1 MALVFQVPNS
11 LAPPIIGPR
20 GSAVRR
26 LVQESGATSI
36 HLSNQDAASP
46 DRRCSIRGE
55 SAAAMCHAFDGCA
68 ALLRAEC
75 ARIGRSDAT
84 RRVRFVVPEATSL
97 LGEAALARLRGA
109 GVATELSPRAAGEGP
124 AARELT
130 LCGDAPSLSAAAAL
144 LVEAILSRHGQ
155 RLGSFLSRWSFVTEY
170 NDHFETPRRAYAD
183 ILPLLAA
190 ASPLPPKRD
199 GGGSAPE
206 AEALAA
212 VTVFDPYFCEGGA
225 VAELEALGVRR
236 EKLLHRNLL
245 GTF

>member
-55 SAAAMCHAFDGCA
+55 SVAAMCHAFDGCA

-199 GGGSAPE
+199 GGSAPE

-225 VAELEALGVRR
+225 AAVV
-236 EKLLHRNLL
+236 